1 MAFFGAYGLL
11 NLTIFYF
18 ALPRLKNIR
27 KYRDTAGLWGFWIMV
42 VSMFFLGLVF
52 GVAGILQTYLERFL
66 DIGYSTAHIT
76 MMFWFRVAF
85 AIGIVFL
92 CGR

>member
-1 MAFFGAYGLL
+1 
-11 NLTIFYF
+11 
-18 ALPRLKNIR
+18 
-27 KYRDTAGLWGFWIMV
+27 MV

-92 CGR
+92 CGALITVWHLFTLKAVEVGASE